1 MHRPLRIFK
10 KKNLFKVLL
19 NTKNLDY
26 IRNHMKANFILFDAF
41 SQQCLETRHRYRAVM
56 FSPTRG

>member
-1 MHRPLRIFK
+1 MSEQLRIFK
-10 KKNLFKVLL
+10 KKNLFTVRF
-19 NTKNLDY
+19 NTKNLVY
-26 IRNHMKANFILFDAF
+26 IRHCMKAIFFLFDAF

>member
-1 MHRPLRIFK
+1 
-10 KKNLFKVLL
+10 
-19 NTKNLDY
+19 
-26 IRNHMKANFILFDAF
+26 MKAKLILFDAF